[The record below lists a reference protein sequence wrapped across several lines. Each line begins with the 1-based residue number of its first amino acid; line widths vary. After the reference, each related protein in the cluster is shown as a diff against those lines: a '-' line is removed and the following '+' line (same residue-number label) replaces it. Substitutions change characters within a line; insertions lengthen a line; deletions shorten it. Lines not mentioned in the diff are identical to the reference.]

1 MKSTFSPSDIPSNVY
16 VQTVRPSWAPTPIQ
30 PRYPRVAKNTSVS
43 QVVAQKTN
51 IGISSNA
58 YDLQSQDTS
67 KLDLG
72 VLYSNGNRYRYIAFR
87 AENDPNCSATIPDQ
101 VVKVVEQTDDGPI
114 IVDQEISEGTLIKAY
129 VGNAISVPQLPNPD
143 IVTDTTP
150 PPARL
155 PVINIP
161 CRNGK

>member
-1 MKSTFSPSDIPSNVY
+1 MKSTFSNADIPSDVY
-16 VQTVRPSWAPTPIQ
+16 VQTVRASWAPTPIQ
-30 PRYPRVAKNTSVS
+30 PRYARAGRNTAAS
-43 QVVAQKTN
+43 QIVAQKTN
-51 IGISSNA
+51 IGVSSNA
-58 YDLQSQDTS
+58 YDLKSQDAS

-72 VLYSNGNRYRYIAFR
+72 LLYSNGARYRYIAFR
-87 AENDPNCSATIPDQ
+87 AENDPNCSAIIPDQ

-114 IVDQEISEGTLIKAY
+114 IVDQEVSEGVLVKAY
-129 VGNAISVPQLPNPD
+129 VGNAIVVPFLPNPD